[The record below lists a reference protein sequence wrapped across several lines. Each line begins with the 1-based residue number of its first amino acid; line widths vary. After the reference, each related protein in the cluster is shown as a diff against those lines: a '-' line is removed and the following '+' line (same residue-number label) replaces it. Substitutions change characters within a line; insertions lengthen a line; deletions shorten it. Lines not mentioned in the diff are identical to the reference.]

1 MEEVFV
7 RFPNVGQKI
16 FKKINDQNLV
26 KCQKISKI
34 WQNFIE
40 NDSLLW
46 KRRIHKFTKNQV
58 EFKNDWNLATKNVSI
73 DIVKKLAIN
82 IDDFLKLFPKKLQ
95 YQHSPLHI
103 LAYLGRTSLF
113 KILFEK
119 TRVINPAT
127 HGWLKHER

>member
-82 IDDFLKLFPKKLQ
+82 IDDFLKLFPKKLE
-95 YQHSPLHI
+95 YQHFIGHTIEL
-103 LAYLGRTSLF
+103 LRCLGM
-113 KILFEK
+113 KGI
-119 TRVINPAT
+119 
-127 HGWLKHER
+127 